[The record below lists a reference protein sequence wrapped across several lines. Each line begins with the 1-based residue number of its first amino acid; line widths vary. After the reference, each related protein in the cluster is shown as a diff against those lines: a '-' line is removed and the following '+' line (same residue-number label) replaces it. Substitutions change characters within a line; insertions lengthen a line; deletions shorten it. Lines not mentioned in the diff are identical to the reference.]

1 MKQIKKT
8 DSILLFDNTNTNSNT
23 DTDTNTDTN
32 TILSIKYFI
41 AFYT

>member
-23 DTDTNTDTN
+23 NTDTN